1 MNNLGNFLNLKIEA
15 GEDFRK
21 RSLPLSIPKD
31 TNKFFPMSYKGNYNY
46 QISFGPSFTR
56 IVKILVISNSVI
68 FILQFL
74 SGLIQIDFWE
84 RFFALHTNDSPRGVF
99 YFWQTFTYSF
109 LHADFFHLVMN
120 MLALWMFGSG
130 LEEYWGIRNF
140 LYFYLFCA
148 LGGAFFTLFV
158 NIFMTQGWV
167 IGASGAVFGIMVAY
181 ALVWPD
187 REVLFMMV
195 FPIKIKY
202 LVFLIMIPM
211 IFLSRDSQIAHMTH
225 LGGALSGLLYWFVN
239 KKYKFEFDRF
249 FNWDDW
255 MRRRKFKIYQ
265 EEMNKRVNVKAKVDE
280 LLDKISKHGYN
291 SLSAKEKKFLNEA
304 SSNYRE

>member
-1 MNNLGNFLNLKIEA
+1 
-15 GEDFRK
+15 
-21 RSLPLSIPKD
+21 
-31 TNKFFPMSYKGNYNY
+31 
-46 QISFGPSFTR
+46 
-56 IVKILVISNSVI
+56 
-68 FILQFL
+68 
-74 SGLIQIDFWE
+74 
-84 RFFALHTNDSPRGVF
+84 
-99 YFWQTFTYSF
+99 
-109 LHADFFHLVMN
+109 
-120 MLALWMFGSG
+120 
-130 LEEYWGIRNF
+130 
-140 LYFYLFCA
+140 
-148 LGGAFFTLFV
+148 
-158 NIFMTQGWV
+158 
-167 IGASGAVFGIMVAY
+167 
-181 ALVWPD
+181 
-187 REVLFMMV
+187 
-195 FPIKIKY
+195 
-202 LVFLIMIPM
+202 MIPM